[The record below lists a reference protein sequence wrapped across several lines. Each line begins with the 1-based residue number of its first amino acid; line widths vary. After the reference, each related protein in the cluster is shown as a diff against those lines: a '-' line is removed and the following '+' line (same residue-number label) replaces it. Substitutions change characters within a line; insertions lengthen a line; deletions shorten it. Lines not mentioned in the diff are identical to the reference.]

1 MATQAAQAYLIASF
15 NFLLAGQ
22 DEEDQ
27 LSHSQIV
34 TILYEMAE
42 NEDMRSFHEHAQSV
56 LFWYGEY
63 NLYRL

>member
-42 NEDMRSFHEHAQSV
+42 NEDMRSFQEHARAA
-56 LFWYGEY
+56 LFWFGDY
-63 NLYRL
+63 NLHRL